1 MRSGSWLS
9 PMTIAVNEPMADEK
23 EKAEKRYR
31 SEVHRRQRAKNL
43 VLFAILAA
51 VAILIYF
58 VAIVRMSGGG

>member
-1 MRSGSWLS
+1 
-9 PMTIAVNEPMADEK
+9 MTIAVNEPMADER

-43 VLFAILAA
+43 VLFVVLAA

-58 VAIVRMSGGG
+58 VAIVRMGGGG